1 MSFVSPVLIV
11 IASWWIGTGV
21 VLYLQQRIE
30 STQRTLT
37 LSLIAT
43 AVFAIVGLH
52 IGGSGDQ
59 TWHSYTGFVAA
70 IALWGCIELS
80 YYTGLVSGV
89 HKRVCPANCKTGKR
103 FRLALGASIW
113 HEISAL
119 LVGGLV
125 IALLLQEK
133 NPAGLYTFLVL
144 WLMRWS
150 AKLNLFFGVPNFNTD
165 WFPKRLAYAHSYI
178 RRAPVTWFF
187 PVSVFSAALVAYL
200 LIQAAVSS
208 PPERA
213 LMLILP
219 GVLLLLAILEHL
231 FMALPIADT
240 QLWDRIFAQQ
250 KPTEASS
257 DSSADGTSQKSDNI
271 ASLDGQ
277 ASPQRPT
284 NRALTVS
291 TNRPLS
297 VTLKTVE
304 ATANRSVSQ

>member
-1 MSFVSPVLIV
+1 MSFVTPILIV
-11 IASWWIGTGV
+11 IATWWIGTGL
-21 VLYLQQRIE
+21 VLYLQQRI
-30 STQRTLT
+30 SSVQRILIVSLLATTLAA
-37 LSLIAT
+37 LL
-43 AVFAIVGLH
+43 GLH

-59 TWHSYTGFVAA
+59 TWHSYVGFTSA

-80 YYTGLVSGV
+80 YYTGLVSGI
-89 HKRVCPANCKTGKR
+89 HKRTCPANCKTGKR

-113 HEISAL
+113 HEVSVL
-119 LVGGLV
+119 LAGALV

-187 PVSVFSAALVAYL
+187 PLSVLSAAFVAYQM
-200 LIQAAVSS
+200 IDASVSS

-219 GVLLLLAILEHL
+219 RRAAVAGY
-231 FMALPIADT
+231 
-240 QLWDRIFAQQ
+240 
-250 KPTEASS
+250 S
-257 DSSADGTSQKSDNI
+257 GTSVHGF
-271 ASLDGQ
+271 AYC
-277 ASPQRPT
+277 RH
-284 NRALTVS
+284 RTVGS
-291 TNRPLS
+291 NLCAAERRRQHAGL
-297 VTLKTVE
+297 
-304 ATANRSVSQ
+304 